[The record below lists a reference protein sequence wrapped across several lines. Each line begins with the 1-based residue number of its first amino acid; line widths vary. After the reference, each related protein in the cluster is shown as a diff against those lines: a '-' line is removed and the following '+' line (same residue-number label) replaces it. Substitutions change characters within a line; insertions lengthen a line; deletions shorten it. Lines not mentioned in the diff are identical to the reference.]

1 MIRQEKKSSLLS
13 ITRWNVAVAASF
25 LLLLVALGCGKEEK
39 RVSASTGDARG
50 EAVVTTPAT
59 TAAQGN
65 AAAQTT
71 LASGVAETE
80 GGALQDEASSKAPE
94 TEGDAMLPPEVV
106 VSVPD
111 SLAVPGSIVE
121 ITAEGSAD
129 VTAITLSD
137 GRGQTRPFTYDTTA
151 NVWRA
156 SYRVPLRS
164 ATERLG
170 LSATATNGGNR
181 WKRVW
186 IFLNVLPKQTTAETD
201 SGEGC

>member
-1 MIRQEKKSSLLS
+1 MIRQEKKSNVLGL
-13 ITRWNVAVAASF
+13 TRGDVAVAASF

-39 RVSASTGDARG
+39 RVSASTSDARG
-50 EAVVTTPAT
+50 LAVVAAPVSTPA
-59 TAAQGN
+59 QGDG
-65 AAAQTT
+65 ASRTT
-71 LASGVAETE
+71 LTSGVAEIQ
-80 GGALQDEASSKAPE
+80 GGVSHDEASSEAPAA
-94 TEGDAMLPPEVV
+94 EGDGALPPEVV

-137 GRGQTRPFTYDTTA
+137 GRGQTRPFAYDAGA

-186 IFLNVLPKQTTAETD
+186 IFLNVLPKQTTAAVD
-201 SGEGC
+201 SSGGC